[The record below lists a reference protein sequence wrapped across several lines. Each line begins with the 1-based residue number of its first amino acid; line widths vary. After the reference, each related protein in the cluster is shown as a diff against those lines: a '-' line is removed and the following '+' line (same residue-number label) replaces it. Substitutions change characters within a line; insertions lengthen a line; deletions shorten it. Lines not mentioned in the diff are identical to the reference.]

1 MAAQAR
7 GQGRDVLALTSS
19 DWDITDAPAAERFV
33 EAGDVVINCAAY
45 TKVDAAEADETR
57 AHAVN
62 AVGPANVAH
71 ACARAGAE
79 FIHVSTDYV
88 FSGSKRSPYEIDD
101 ETGPLGVYG
110 RTKLAG
116 EFAVLTAMPDAH
128 IVRTAWIYEGGD
140 GTDFA
145 ATMRRLAAGDGP
157 VDVVADQVGSPT
169 YVADLVDALLEVADG
184 SIREPVLHAAND
196 RRGQPLRAGASRV
209 RGRGRRSGPRAPNRQ
224 RPPPEARTPAAVLGA
239 VRPAVRRSRSDPAAA
254 LARRAGRSARR
265 YDRPITLYA
274 VSDELVVVTV
284 TYSPGPHLNRF
295 LAIAVACHR
304 PCGDRHHGRQRIHRR
319 HTRRGA
325 GALSQ
330 CAAAAHRRKPRLR
343 HAR

>member
-1 MAAQAR
+1 MNFQKSARIVISGAGGLVGRKLAAQAR

-45 TKVDAAEADETR
+45 TKVDAAEADEAR

-184 SIREPVLHAAND
+184 SIREPVLHAAN
-196 RRGQPLRAGASRV
+196 AGEASRYEQAQAVFEAVGADPARV
-209 RGRGRRSGPRAPNRQ
+209 RPIGSDRHPRPAP
-224 RPPPEARTPAAVLGA
+224 RPPYSALSGRLSAEAGLTTL
-239 VRPAVRRSRSDPAAA
+239 RPWRDALAAA
-254 LARRAGRSARR
+254 LA
-265 YDRPITLYA
+265 
-274 VSDELVVVTV
+274 EH
-284 TYSPGPHLNRF
+284 GPLTST
-295 LAIAVACHR
+295 
-304 PCGDRHHGRQRIHRR
+304 P
-319 HTRRGA
+319 
-325 GALSQ
+325 
-330 CAAAAHRRKPRLR
+330 
-343 HAR
+343 